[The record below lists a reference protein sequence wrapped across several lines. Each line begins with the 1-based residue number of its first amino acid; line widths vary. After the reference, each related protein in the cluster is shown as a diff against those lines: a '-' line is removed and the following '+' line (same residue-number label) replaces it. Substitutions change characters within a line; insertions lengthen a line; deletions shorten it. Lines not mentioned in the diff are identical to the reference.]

1 MEITIQPGQIVE
13 NRYRFEHPIGFGA
26 YGSVWKAWHETLS
39 KPLAIKVI
47 EIHNLDPT
55 NLERVKNECKIG
67 GQLGDGSGIVQV
79 WDAFEEREQLFI
91 VMELMEGGSLQKVFQ
106 QKLPQFP
113 VALSWAIELSDA
125 LGGVHAHGVIHRDI
139 KPQNILLSANGH
151 PKLSDFGVA
160 HLPKADITSYQP
172 GTPGYKAPELDA
184 GLPVTPAADIYS
196 LSAVFFELFS
206 GRQYSQYKGQPDEVI
221 KDEFVACLKQEHSEV
236 PDNIGRDLVHLILN
250 GLEKDPAQR
259 VSLTDLHARLRD
271 IRAGWQTPQKVIDQA
286 QESLADQIRPKLK
299 GATFISRLV
308 QVPQPSKSAARDE
321 TALVNWLA
329 DKFGEW
335 FLEHSDKELI
345 LWYDPYQDWSPL
357 LTYLEPH
364 LNMIVDEGSLL
375 KARYQIEEREP
386 GLPLV
391 VYIPRSREEVA
402 YLEPFTFTSLVFDQR
417 LYDFLLENEVL
428 LPTYGDERKA
438 LQALMPALV
447 PTSIGK
453 GYHFWHQIKSLK
465 DAENLLIP
473 DFRERLF
480 QFMAQPAA
488 VLNDLEAD
496 GLDIVFKNLA
506 HRKYGFSDNS
516 QPPDEYAQRLFAHWV
531 FAELYTQAGR
541 PDNYPFQNALPAAVL
556 FAECRNDLS
565 ALRHDSRYQ
574 DTYLSYAKHT
584 EQQYPTLITWTKQHL
599 NKLTD
604 PPLPEIAKQ
613 VWGDMWEEIQKWGQ
627 RTQVLA
633 ELEARRSLIRSL
645 QDSFWTKIGVVPG
658 WKVLHFADEVIQAA
672 AKAVEQSGTFT
683 SPDDFIR
690 AYISTWWIIDRMYRH
705 YHTAIV
711 DAMISFEELT
721 RWVILF
727 YDEFSDQSSLR
738 WSETLNASE
747 YWPPQ
752 AEIPIVD
759 EASERIW
766 GGSNHT
772 AIFMVD
778 ALRYE
783 LAVEL
788 KETLRGENVQQ
799 DAWIAVLPSVTATG
813 MAALIPQAKA
823 RQVTWEDGWKINLP
837 DFEKN
842 LATSS
847 GREAWI
853 KQKYPKANV
862 LALHKWLNPNMR
874 ISVSEQPL
882 VIVGSELDAW
892 GENASELSLG
902 AFNDLI
908 GKVAQGIRKAL
919 DSGFESVHVVTD
931 HGFILLGHVTES
943 GKIQTNI
950 DNALKIGHRYLI
962 GRGPLE
968 QEGVLRFSIT
978 GSQDLIG
985 WFPPGTA
992 CFKSAGSYNYAHGGI
1007 TLQEVIIPHLQIQK
1021 DKTSVPVG
1029 VRVLVADKVYSG
1041 VFKITLEPL
1050 PKGFFVKD
1058 REVWVILQRTSGDV
1072 IREMQ
1077 EIVNVGEAVTKNIKL
1092 TINDNIS
1099 FGETL
1104 FLVVRDANSG
1114 EELDK
1119 KSVEI
1124 HVDLE
1129 L

>member
-1 MEITIQPGQIVE
+1 MEILIQPGQIIQT
-13 NRYRFEHPIGFGA
+13 RYRFEHPIGFGA

-79 WDAFEEREQLFI
+79 WDAFEENDQLFI

-125 LGGVHAHGVIHRDI
+125 LGGVHTHGVIHRDI

-172 GTPGYKAPELDA
+172 GTPGYKAPELDD
-184 GLPVTPAADIYS
+184 GQPVTPAADIYS

-206 GRQYSQYKGQPDEVI
+206 GRQYSQYKGQPYEVI
-221 KDEFVACLKQEHSEV
+221 KDEFVACVKQEHSGV
-236 PDNIGRDLVHLILN
+236 PEQIQKDLVNLILK
-250 GLEKDPAQR
+250 GLEIDPAQR
-259 VSLTDLHARLRD
+259 VSLTDLHSRLQD
-271 IRAGWQTPQKVIDQA
+271 IRARWQTPQKVIDQA

-308 QVPQPSKSAARDE
+308 QVPQPGKSAARDE

-329 DKFGEW
+329 DNFGEW
-335 FLEHSDKELI
+335 FLEHSDKEVI
-345 LWYDPYQDWSPL
+345 LWYDPYQDWFPL
-357 LTYLEPH
+357 LPYLEPH

-386 GLPLV
+386 GRPLV
-391 VYIPRSREEVA
+391 VYIPRLREDSA

-438 LQALMPALV
+438 LQVLMPALV

-453 GYHFWHQIKSLK
+453 GEHFWHQVKNLK

-480 QFMAQPAA
+480 QFLAQPAA
-488 VLNDLEAD
+488 VLRDLEAD
-496 GLDIVFKNLA
+496 GLDVVFKNLA

-516 QPPDEYAQRLFAHWV
+516 QAPDEYAQRLFSHWV
-531 FAELYTQAGR
+531 FAELYVQAGR
-541 PDNYPFQNALPAAVL
+541 PDDYPFQNALPAAVL

-565 ALRHDSRYQ
+565 AFRHDSRYL
-574 DTYLSYAKHT
+574 DIFLTYAKRT
-584 EQQYPTLITWTKQHL
+584 EGQYPTLITWAKQHL
-599 NKLTD
+599 NQLAEA
-604 PPLPEIAKQ
+604 PLPEIAKQ
-613 VWGDMWEEIQKWGQ
+613 AWGEMWEEIRKWDQ
-627 RTQVLA
+627 RTQVLT
-633 ELEARRSLIRSL
+633 ELQAKGSLIRSL
-645 QDSFWTKIGVVPG
+645 SESFWTKINVVPG
-658 WKVLHFADEVIQAA
+658 WKVLHFANEVIQAA
-672 AKAVEQSGTFT
+672 TKAVEQSGKFT
-683 SPDDFIR
+683 TSDNFIR
-690 AYISTWWIIDRMYRH
+690 AYLETWWVIDRMYRH
-705 YHTAIV
+705 YHMTVANITN
-711 DAMISFEELT
+711 SFEQVT

-727 YDEFSDQSSLR
+727 YEEFLDQSNLR

-747 YWPPQ
+747 EWPPQ
-752 AEIPIVD
+752 TDIPIAD
-759 EASERIW
+759 KASERIW
-766 GGSNHT
+766 GGSGRT

-783 LAVEL
+783 LAAEL
-788 KETLRGENVQQ
+788 KETLRGESVQQ
-799 DAWIAVLPSVTATG
+799 DAWITVLPSVTATG
-813 MAALIPQAKA
+813 MAALLPQAKA
-823 RQVTWEDGWKINLP
+823 RDVTWEDEWKISLP
-837 DFEKN
+837 DFDKN

-862 LALHKWLNPNMR
+862 LALHKWLNPSTR

-882 VIVGSELDAW
+882 IIVSTELDAW

-908 GKVAQGIRKAL
+908 GKIAQGIRKAL

-943 GKIQTNI
+943 GKIQTNT
-950 DNALKIGHRYLI
+950 DKALKVAHRYLI
-962 GRGPLE
+962 GRDLLK
-968 QEGVLRFSIT
+968 QEGVVRFPIT
-978 GSQDLIG
+978 ASQDLIG
-985 WFPPGTA
+985 WFPPGMA

-1029 VRVLVADKVYSG
+1029 VRVVVADKVYSG

-1050 PKGFFVKD
+1050 PKGFFVKE
-1058 REVWVILQRTSGDV
+1058 REVKVILQRSSGEV

-1119 KSVEI
+1119 KSMEI